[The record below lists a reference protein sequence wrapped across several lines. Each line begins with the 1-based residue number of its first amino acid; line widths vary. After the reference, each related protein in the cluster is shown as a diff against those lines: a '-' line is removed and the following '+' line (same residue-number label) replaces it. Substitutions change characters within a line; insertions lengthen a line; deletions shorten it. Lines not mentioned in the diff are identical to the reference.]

1 MAGSSPEEEEEEE
14 EGHHESQR
22 SGVALQLYEAAM
34 MLFDREG
41 APEGAVACAR
51 AALQHLQ
58 PDAKGASATQ
68 PKMLE
73 RAGRL
78 WTNVFAYCCQLGQW
92 QDAYAALV
100 SNPLPQRALDCLRH
114 LVTGLSTQG
123 DLTTLVSLPLA
134 GVLLLP
140 ASTSGGPP
148 TAVSLL
154 EEALGALERRAVN
167 ADVST
172 APQPYRSACLLA
184 DSVVMFGSTLHRIHE
199 TPRGCVQV

>member
-1 MAGSSPEEEEEEE
+1 MAGSMSEDEDDSGQDQQSGPQA
-14 EGHHESQR
+14 QR
-22 SGVALQLYEAAM
+22 LHTSSAALQLYEAAM

-41 APEGAVACAR
+41 APEGAVACSR

-58 PDAKGASATQ
+58 PGGTAATAT
-68 PKMLE
+68 PVKVSE

-78 WTNVFAYCCQLGQW
+78 WTNIFAYCCQLGQW

-114 LVTGLSTQG
+114 LVTVLSTQG
-123 DLTTLVSLPLA
+123 DLSTLCSLPLA

-140 ASTSGGPP
+140 GTTSGSPP
-148 TAVSLL
+148 SAVSLL
-154 EEALGALERRAVN
+154 DEALGALERRAVN

-172 APQPYRSACLLA
+172 TPQPYRY
-184 DSVVMFGSTLHRIHE
+184 H
-199 TPRGCVQV
+199 GC